1 MLAILLILGFFI
13 DQTSIMMITLPFY
26 MPLLRNMGVDLIWFG
41 ILYLLCMQI
50 GLLTPPFG
58 LLLFVLKGVAPP
70 GISIGTIYRAAIPY
84 VWLTMLMMALIF
96 IIPGDR
102 HRLCAGLTAGSTR
115 LAPMKARAFLYRRP
129 RRHRRGG
136 GACSPT
142 MPATR
147 RCWPAA
153 RA

>member
-1 MLAILLILGFFI
+1 MLAVLLILGFFI

-70 GISIGTIYRAAIPY
+70 GVS
-84 VWLTMLMMALIF
+84 
-96 IIPGDR
+96 DR
-102 HRLCAGLTAGSTR
+102 HDLSRRDSLCLADHVDDGADLHHPGHRHRICARLTARRARGS
-115 LAPMKARAFLYRRP
+115 P
-129 RRHRRGG
+129 R
-136 GACSPT
+136 
-142 MPATR
+142 
-147 RCWPAA
+147 
-153 RA
+153 